1 MNTLGKRD
9 SIGNGG
15 PVMTRQAF
23 LRGGAGGLLAFMAGM
38 QFKAAQADAGVK
50 VGFILPDF
58 DQLRWRNADFAG
70 FESEAKKLG
79 LTYFY
84 EASQAS
90 ETVQASQVENML
102 TRGVDVLI
110 LTPVN
115 GAAAAA
121 LVRKANRAKVPV
133 VDYNFLALNSDV
145 ACFIGRDAVQMAES
159 IAQAAVKQA
168 PTGNYILALGEESTS
183 VAQEERKGY
192 LNVIK
197 PFVDSGKIQIVSE
210 QFNKGWST
218 ESARAQVEN
227 ALTKV
232 KNDVAAVVCANDG
245 TAYGAIQALQAQGLA
260 GKVFVNGVDA
270 EPRAQEL
277 IRQGLMTLSNFTDFW
292 QSGVEAAGAAVKLA
306 KGEKIETGSVV
317 NNGLKDVPWIKVIN
331 FNVTKENIDED
342 TKKYPWWFATS
353 AMK

>member
-1 MNTLGKRD
+1 MDKERL
-9 SIGNGG
+9 SG
-15 PVMTRQAF
+15 PNLSRQAF
-23 LRGGAGGLLAFMAGM
+23 LRAGTAGLLAFIAGTE
-38 QFKAAQADAGVK
+38 FGVAQAASKAK

-58 DQLRWRNADFAG
+58 DQLRWRTADFAG

-79 LTYFY
+79 LRYFY

-102 TRGVDVLI
+102 TRGIDVLI

-121 LVRKANRAKVPV
+121 LVRKANRVQVPV
-133 VDYNFLALNSDV
+133 VDYNFLARNADV

-159 IAQAAVKQA
+159 IAQAAVKDA
-168 PTGNYILALGEESTS
+168 PSGNYILVLGEEGTS

-197 PFVDSGKIQIVSE
+197 PYVDSGKIKIVSE

-232 KNDVAAVVCANDG
+232 KNNVAAVVCANDG
-245 TAYGAIQALQAQGLA
+245 TGYGAIQALQAQGLA

-270 EPRAQEL
+270 EPRAQQL
-277 IRQGLMTLSNFTDFW
+277 IKQGLMTLSNFTDFY
-292 QSGVEAAGAAVKLA
+292 QSGIEAA
-306 KGEKIETGSVV
+306 ERR
-317 NNGLKDVPWIKVIN
+317 
-331 FNVTKENIDED
+331 
-342 TKKYPWWFATS
+342 
-353 AMK
+353 

>member
-1 MNTLGKRD
+1 MDQDGN
-9 SIGNGG
+9 IGLHL
-15 PVMTRQAF
+15 TRKTF
-23 LRGGAGGLLAFMAGM
+23 LRAGASGLLAFMAGARFGVT
-38 QFKAAQADAGVK
+38 QAASAIK

-79 LTYFY
+79 LEYFY

-102 TRGVDVLI
+102 TRSIDVLI

-115 GAAAAA
+115 GAASAA

-133 VDYNFLALNSDV
+133 VNYNFLAAKADV

-168 PTGNYILALGEESTS
+168 PTGNYILALGEEGAS
-183 VAQEERKGY
+183 VAQDERKGY
-192 LNVIK
+192 LNVLK
-197 PFVDSGKIQIVSE
+197 PYVDAGKINIVSE

-232 KNDVAAVVCANDG
+232 KNNVTAVICANDG
-245 TAYGAIQALQAQGLA
+245 TAYGAIQALQTQDLA

-270 EPRAQEL
+270 EPHAQQL
-277 IRQGLMTLSNFTDFW
+277 IKQGLMTLSNFTDFW
-292 QSGVEAAGAAVKLA
+292 RSGVEAADAALKLA
-306 KGEKIETGSVV
+306 KGQKIESESVV

-331 FNVTKENIDED
+331 FNITKDNIADA
-342 TKKYPWWFATS
+342 TKQYPWWFS
-353 AMK
+353 ASAANIK

>member
-1 MNTLGKRD
+1 MLMQISWRADGTNFLAEQGLEDDILWRLNAVHADRD
-9 SIGNGG
+9 ANLILDEIHHAEIHVQ
-15 PVMTRQAF
+15 PD
-23 LRGGAGGLLAFMAGM
+23 LRLWIGLLERG
-38 QFKAAQADAGVK
+38 D
-50 VGFILPDF
+50 
-58 DQLRWRNADFAG
+58 
-70 FESEAKKLG
+70 
-79 LTYFY
+79 
-84 EASQAS
+84 
-90 ETVQASQVENML
+90 ML

-115 GAAAAA
+115 GDSAGA

-133 VDYNFLALNSDV
+133 VDYNFLALKADV

-192 LNVIK
+192 LNVLK
-197 PFVDSGKIQIVSE
+197 PYVELGEDSNRFRTVQQGLVDRVGSRPGRECSD
-210 QFNKGWST
+210 
-218 ESARAQVEN
+218 
-227 ALTKV
+227 KV
-232 KNDVAAVVCANDG
+232 KNNVAAVVCANDG

-292 QSGVEAAGAAVKLA
+292 QSGVEAADAAVKLA

-331 FNVTKENIDED
+331 FNVTKENLEED

>member
-1 MNTLGKRD
+1 MNKERN
-9 SIGNGG
+9 SG
-15 PVMTRQAF
+15 PILTRQTF
-23 LRGGAGGLLAFMAGM
+23 LRAGAGGLLAFMAGTR
-38 QFKAAQADAGVK
+38 FGVALAAADVK

-79 LTYFY
+79 LKYFY

-115 GAAAAA
+115 GAAAAS

-133 VDYNFLALNSDV
+133 IDYNFLALKADV

-168 PTGNYILALGEESTS
+168 PAGNYILALGEEGTS

-192 LNVIK
+192 LNVLK
-197 PFVDSGKIQIVSE
+197 PYVDSGKITIVSE

-232 KNDVAAVVCANDG
+232 KNNVAAVVCANDG

-277 IRQGLMTLSNFTDFW
+277 IKQGLMTLSNFTDFW
-292 QSGVEAAGAAVKLA
+292 QSGVEAAEAALKLA
-306 KGEKIETGSVV
+306 KGQNIETGSVV

-331 FNVTKENIDED
+331 FNVTRDSISECE
-342 TKKYPWWFATS
+342 KKYPWWFATT
-353 AMK
+353 AMR

>member
-1 MNTLGKRD
+1 MDEQAKF
-9 SIGNGG
+9 G
-15 PVMTRQAF
+15 PVLTRKTF
-23 LRGGAGGLLAFMAGM
+23 LHAGASGLLAFMAGA
-38 QFKAAQADAGVK
+38 QFRAAEAAAVT

-70 FESEAKKLG
+70 FESQAKKLG
-79 LTYFY
+79 LKYYY

-133 VDYNFLALNSDV
+133 VDYNFLALKSDV

-168 PTGNYILALGEESTS
+168 PTGNYILALGEEGTS
-183 VAQEERKGY
+183 VAQEERRGY
-192 LNVIK
+192 LNVLK
-197 PFVDSGKIQIVSE
+197 PYVDSGKIHIVSE

-232 KNDVAAVVCANDG
+232 KNNVAAVICANDG

-270 EPRAQEL
+270 EPRAQQL
-277 IRQGLMTLSNFTDFW
+277 IKQGLMTLSNFTDFW
-292 QSGVEAAGAAVKLA
+292 QSGVEAANAAVKLA
-306 KGEKIETGSVV
+306 KGGKIDTGFTV

-331 FNVTKENIDED
+331 FNVTRQNIAECE
-342 TKKYPWWFATS
+342 KKYPWWFATTS
-353 AMK
+353 ANLK